1 MTGEPQGPGRRERD
15 LVDADARYFLHQAAS
30 TPCLSAVRGASGIWV
45 EGVSGHRFMD
55 FHGNSVHHIG
65 YSHPTLVAALK
76 AQLDDLTFSP
86 RRFTNDV
93 AVMLARRLSD
103 LAPAPLGKV
112 LLAPSGNDAMEIALR
127 LARVATGRFKT
138 VSFWDSYHGAG
149 LAASS
154 VGGEREY
161 RSGANGPLLSGT
173 EHVAPPTCYRCPY
186 GYPERDGR
194 PLLDVCRMKCA
205 DFVRYVLEK
214 EGDVAAV
221 VAEPIRSSAYVPPP
235 GFWAEVRA
243 ACDAHGALLVFD
255 EVPNGLGKT
264 GRLFAFEH
272 FDVVPDIVVLG
283 KALGGG
289 ILPLAAVIARRDLDV
304 AGDLSIGHYTHEK
317 NPLLS
322 RAGLAT
328 LDILESEGL
337 VERAAQ
343 LGAWALDRLR
353 ALGQRHRS
361 VGDVRG
367 LGLRLAVELVEDPTT
382 KKPARETAHAVAR
395 RAFERGLS
403 FTVSGESVLVLSP
416 PLVITEQELGQA
428 IEILD
433 ECLGEVEA
441 AASG

>member
-1 MTGEPQGPGRRERD
+1 MSGEHPGPEWAARD

-30 TPCLSAVRGASGIWV
+30 TPCVSGVRRAHGVWV
-45 EGVSGHRFMD
+45 EEIGGRRFMD
-55 FHGNSVHHIG
+55 FHGNSVHHLG
-65 YSHPTLVAALK
+65 YSHPRLVAALK
-76 AQLDDLTFSP
+76 AQLDELTFSP
-86 RRFTNDV
+86 RRFTNEV
-93 AVMLARRLSD
+93 AVALGRRLAE

-127 LARVATGRFKT
+127 IARVATGRFKT

-161 RSGANGPLLSGT
+161 RSGANGPLLPGT

-205 DFVRYVLEK
+205 DFVRYVLDK

-221 VAEPIRSSAYVPPP
+221 VAEPIRSTAYVPPP

-264 GRLFAFEH
+264 GRFFAFEH
-272 FDVVPDIVVLG
+272 FDAVPDIVVLG

-289 ILPLAAVIARRDLDV
+289 ILPLAAVMARQDLDV
-304 AGDLSIGHYTHEK
+304 AGDLSVGHYTHEK
-317 NPLLS
+317 SPLLA
-322 RAGLAT
+322 RAGLTT
-328 LDILESEGL
+328 LDILKDEGL
-337 VERAAQ
+337 VERAAR
-343 LGAWALDRLR
+343 LGAWALERLR
-353 ALGQRHRS
+353 ALGASHPM
-361 VGDVRG
+361 VGDGRG
-367 LGLRLAVELVEDPTT
+367 LGLRSAVRVVEGRENKRLA
-382 KKPARETAHAVAR
+382 
-395 RAFERGLS
+395 
-403 FTVSGESVLVLSP
+403 
-416 PLVITEQELGQA
+416 TE
-428 IEILD
+428 
-433 ECLGEVEA
+433 
-441 AASG
+441 